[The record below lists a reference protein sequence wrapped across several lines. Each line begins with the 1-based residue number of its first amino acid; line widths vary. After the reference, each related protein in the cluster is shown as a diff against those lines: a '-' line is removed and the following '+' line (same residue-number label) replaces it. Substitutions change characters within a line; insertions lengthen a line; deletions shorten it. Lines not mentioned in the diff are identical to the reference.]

1 MKLTLGQAAKQAGIS
16 KSYLSRL
23 IKSGK
28 VSAERQEN
36 GELRIDPSEL
46 DRLVMSRAHGRD
58 QGNSASERLE
68 TPREQVLQRE
78 VELLRE
84 LLRDKEQ
91 TLQDARAERDA
102 WRHQAQIVLLTEG
115 ERRSRRWWWFGKGRA
130 KE

>member
-1 MKLTLGQAAKQAGIS
+1 MKLTLGQAARQAGIS

-28 VSAERQEN
+28 ISAERQEN

-46 DRLVMSRAHGRD
+46 DRLVMSRTHGRD

-68 TPREQVLQRE
+68 PPRELVLQRE

-91 TLQDARAERDA
+91 TLADVRAERDA
-102 WRHQAQIVLLTEG
+102 WRHQAQMVLLTEG
-115 ERRSRRWWWFGKGRA
+115 ERKSRRWWRFGKGRPN
-130 KE
+130 E

>member
-1 MKLTLGQAAKQAGIS
+1 MQLTLGQAARQAGIS

-23 IKSGK
+23 IKSGRI
-28 VSAERQEN
+28 SAERQDN

-46 DRLVMSRAHGRD
+46 SRLADIRSHVQNA
-58 QGNSASERLE
+58 GNSASERLE

-91 TLQDARAERDA
+91 TLADVRGERDA
-102 WRHQAQIVLLTEG
+102 WRQQAQTLLLTGG
-115 ERRSRRWWWFGKGRA
+115 ERKSRRWLWFGKGRPR
-130 KE
+130 E

>member
-1 MKLTLGQAAKQAGIS
+1 MKLTLGQAARQAGIS

-28 VSAERQEN
+28 ISAERQGN
-36 GELRIDPSEL
+36 GEFRIDPSEL
-46 DRLVMSRAHGRD
+46 SRLADIRPQGRD

-68 TPREQVLQRE
+68 TPRELVLKRE

-84 LLRDKEQ
+84 LLADKEQ
-91 TLQDARAERDA
+91 TLMDVRSERDA
-102 WRHQAQIVLLTEG
+102 WRQQAQTLLLTG
-115 ERRSRRWWWFGKGRA
+115 GDRQSRRWWHFGRERA

>member
-28 VSAERQEN
+28 ISAERQEN
-36 GELRIDPSEL
+36 SELRIDPSEL
-46 DRLVMSRAHGRD
+46 SRLADIRPHA
-58 QGNSASERLE
+58 QNPGNSTSERLE

-84 LLRDKEQ
+84 LLRDKEE
-91 TLQDARAERDA
+91 TLADVRAERDA
-102 WRHQAQIVLLTEG
+102 WRQQAQRLLLTEG
-115 ERRSRRWWWFGKGRA
+115 ERTSRRWLWFGKGRPR
-130 KE
+130 E

>member
-28 VSAERQEN
+28 VSAERQDN

-46 DRLVMSRAHGRD
+46 SRLADIRPHAQHA
-58 QGNSASERLE
+58 GNSASERLE

-84 LLRDKEQ
+84 LLRDKEE
-91 TLQDARAERDA
+91 TLADVRAERDA
-102 WRHQAQIVLLTEG
+102 WRQQAQTLLLTGG
-115 ERRSRRWWWFGKGRA
+115 ERTSRRWLWFGKGRPR
-130 KE
+130 E

>member
-1 MKLTLGQAAKQAGIS
+1 MKLTLGQAARQAGIS

-28 VSAERQEN
+28 ISGERQEN

-46 DRLVMSRAHGRD
+46 DRLAQNRTQGRD

-91 TLQDARAERDA
+91 TLVDVRSERDE
-102 WRHQAQIVLLTEG
+102 WRKQAQTLLLTAG
-115 ERRSRRWWWFGKGRA
+115 ERTSRRWWWFGKGRS

>member
-1 MKLTLGQAAKQAGIS
+1 MKLTLGQAARQAGIS

-28 VSAERQEN
+28 ISAERQEN

-46 DRLVMSRAHGRD
+46 DRLVMSRTHGRD

-68 TPREQVLQRE
+68 PPRELVLQRE

-91 TLQDARAERDA
+91 TLADVRAERDA
-102 WRHQAQIVLLTEG
+102 WRHQAQMVLLTEG
-115 ERRSRRWWWFGKGRA
+115 ERKSRRWWRFGKGRP